1 MKRSIRPGVSNL
13 LYMSCVSMLLLPV
26 TEIKAACT
34 LAPSAGNDTYVCDS
48 ETGLGF
54 SDLLGNNVLILPPGG
69 TGVVT
74 GNILFGPGVDQLAM
88 DSGSLRGS
96 LNQGDGANIF
106 RIGDGVITGAV
117 AQGNGIDNVLMTGG
131 SIQSLSQGDGRDV
144 FSMSGG
150 TIVGAFE
157 DGDVATMSGGT
168 IGRVDMKL
176 DDNVFNMSG
185 GQILGNLVAGFGRD
199 TISISGGTIG
209 GNISVSGGDDAIKV
223 TGGIIAGQIRASFG
237 NDTFTWDGAGV
248 IRSAVLMGDGDDVAR
263 LANLTESTLGSTPTL
278 DGGLGNDTLS
288 FTNTSSGS
296 PARYVGWETVNLN
309 DRSRFDLTGDFFL
322 GDSASGTGVFN
333 VDGSSTLTATQ
344 GAIRPYTAGQLA
356 TLNNA
361 GVIDM
366 TAGSTVAGDTL
377 SVFGNYVGSN
387 GQLLLQT
394 ALGDDSSASD
404 RLVVSQGTI
413 SGNTQMGVT
422 NLGGLGGLTR
432 GSGIEV
438 VQALNGATSTN
449 DAFAL
454 KGSVS
459 AGAYQYYLFK
469 GGVTAGT
476 ENNWYLRSSV
486 VAVRALAVP
495 AAVSAPV
502 VPLAAAPVPT
512 TAPTV
517 SADEPAVEP
526 PTATPVAPQSPPI
539 TQSTEPAASS
549 PEPAADSP
557 DPTLTSPEPAATT
570 PVLPQAVPGA
580 DPIALYRLEV
590 PVYSVIVPA
599 AQVMTMSA
607 LGTFHD
613 RQGEQSLLT
622 EAGAAP
628 AGWARIYGSDLRK
641 SWSGTAL
648 PRLDGSI
655 DGYQIGHDLYAAP
668 TDSGLS
674 QHLGFFVGQ
683 SRLRGDVDGFAE
695 GFQHTNAGHLKL
707 EGDHFGAYWTL
718 VDPQGWYLDAV
729 AMGTRLSGNNRS
741 NRGIKLDTEGRAV
754 TLSLESGY
762 PLPLTEHWVVE
773 PQVQVIHQSIDL
785 DKQNDGISSVSF
797 DSQDYWTG
805 RVGARIKGRYLI
817 ENVPIEPYV
826 RINSWHTF
834 GGKDTVTYNGV
845 DRIKSE
851 HKSSTAD
858 VGAGIAAKLSAN
870 VSVYLAV
877 DYATN
882 LDSVA
887 QEGRSGTLGIR
898 VSW

>member
-1 MKRSIRPGVSNL
+1 MKRSFRPGVSNL

-34 LAPSAGNDTYVCDS
+34 LTPGAGNDSYICDS
-48 ETGLGF
+48 DTVPGF
-54 SDLLGNNVLILPPGG
+54 TDQLGNNTLTLPPGG

-74 GNILFGPGVDQLAM
+74 GNVLFGPGVDRLAM
-88 DSGSLRGS
+88 DSGSVQGS
-96 LNQGDGANIF
+96 LNQGDGNNII
-106 RIGDGVITGAV
+106 RISAGMITGAV
-117 AQGNGIDNVLMTGG
+117 LQGSGIDNFLMTGG

-144 FSMSGG
+144 FSMTGG

-157 DGDVATMSGGT
+157 DGDVASMSGGT

-176 DDNVFNMSG
+176 DDNIYDMSG
-185 GQILGNLVAGFGRD
+185 GQIVGNLVTGFGRD
-199 TISISGGTIG
+199 TISVSGGSIG
-209 GNISVSGGDDAIKV
+209 GNISVSGGDDSIRV
-223 TGGIIAGQIRASFG
+223 TGGVISGQIRASFG
-237 NDTFTWDGAGV
+237 NDTFTWDGGGL
-248 IRSAVLMGDGDDVAR
+248 IRSAVLMGDGDDIAR
-263 LANLTESTLGSTPTL
+263 LANLTESTLGPTPTL
-278 DGGLGNDTLS
+278 DGGLGTDSLS
-288 FTNTSSGS
+288 FINTSSAVPS
-296 PARYVGWETVNLN
+296 RYVGWETVNLI
-309 DRSRFDLTGDFFL
+309 DRSRFDLSGDFFL
-322 GDSASGTGVFN
+322 GDSASGTGQFN
-333 VDGSSTLTATQ
+333 IDTSSTLTATE
-344 GAIRPYTAGQLA
+344 GAIRPYVAGQQV

-366 TAGSTVAGDTL
+366 TGGSSVASDTL
-377 SVFGNYVGSN
+377 SVYGNYVGRN

-394 ALGDDSSASD
+394 TLGDDSSASD

-413 SGNTQMGVT
+413 SGNTQLGVT
-422 NLGGLGGLTR
+422 NLGGLGGQTR
-432 GSGIEV
+432 ASGIEV

-486 VAVRALAVP
+486 VAVRALASP
-495 AAVSAPV
+495 P
-502 VPLAAAPVPT
+502 AAPVSV
-512 TAPTV
+512 APLAPAPVEVIPPAV
-517 SADEPAVEP
+517 SADEPPVEP
-526 PTATPVAPQSPPI
+526 PTATPVAPPAPAP
-539 TQSTEPAASS
+539 TQSTALAAN
-549 PEPAADSP
+549 
-557 DPTLTSPEPAATT
+557 SPEPAATT
-570 PVLPQAVPGA
+570 PALPQAVPGA
-580 DPIALYRLEV
+580 DPIPLYRLEV

-599 AQVMTMSA
+599 AQTMTMSA

-622 EAGAAP
+622 ETGAAP
-628 AGWARIYGSDLRK
+628 AGWVRTYGSDLRK
-641 SWSGTAL
+641 SWSGTVS
-648 PRLDGSI
+648 PRLDGSTQ
-655 DGYQIGHDLYAAP
+655 GYQIGHDLYAAP
-668 TDSGLS
+668 TDTGQS
-674 QHLGFFVGQ
+674 QRMGVFVGQ
-683 SRLRGDVDGFAE
+683 SRLRGDVDGFAD
-695 GFQHTNAGHLKL
+695 GFQHTKAGHLKL

-741 NRGIKLDTEGRAV
+741 DRGVKLDTEGRVV

-762 PLPLTEHWVVE
+762 PMPVSEHWVVE
-773 PQVQVIHQSIDL
+773 PQVQVIHQSVDL

-805 RVGARIKGRYLI
+805 RVGARLKGRYLI
-817 ENVPIEPYV
+817 ENIPIEPYLRV
-826 RINSWHTF
+826 NTWHTF
-834 GGKDTVTYNGV
+834 GGKDTVTYNGT

-870 VSVYLAV
+870 VSVYLAL
-877 DYATN
+877 DYDTN

-887 QEGRSGTLGIR
+887 LEGRSGTFGVR